1 MQFLFLVVTAL
12 VSGRLE
18 TSIKPSVVTWL
29 IDGTNVQCCSGKG
42 GKKERE
48 EIIQELE
55 RIASPDV
62 STFATDQR
70 IANVVLVFDG
80 DLYETFDKV
89 VLGPWFQIIITDG
102 AGKRKDR
109 ADDYIINDALPEL
122 QNRFSFL
129 EEKGQKHV
137 IHLVTADKDLKRRA
151 AKTQAMNGGSCI
163 HPPKFWQKYLPN
175 LKKVSSSQI
184 RS

>member
-1 MQFLFLVVTAL
+1 MGLKIKICRESIPKQSHIQNCTLSKPVKPNRTRKQFIQSKMRFLFLFVTAL

-29 IDGTNVQCCSGKG
+29 VDGTNVQCCSGKG

-80 DLYETFDKV
+80 DLDEAFDKI

-122 QNRFSFL
+122 HF
-129 EEKGQKHV
+129 
-137 IHLVTADKDLKRRA
+137 
-151 AKTQAMNGGSCI
+151 
-163 HPPKFWQKYLPN
+163 
-175 LKKVSSSQI
+175 
-184 RS
+184 